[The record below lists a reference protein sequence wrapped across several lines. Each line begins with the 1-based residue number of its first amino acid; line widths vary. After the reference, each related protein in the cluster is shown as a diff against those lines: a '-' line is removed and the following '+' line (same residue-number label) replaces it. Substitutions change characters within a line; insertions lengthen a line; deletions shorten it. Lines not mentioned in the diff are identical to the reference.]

1 MALLP
6 EDRRGLGLDP
16 RAARRDELGRLR
28 ALGVEVAELGRATSR
43 TLFDRFVREFIAPE
57 HHGRFLDDV
66 KRRGLDDLQRWMR
79 HDCTLRT
86 KAEGCLAWLGPET
99 GLARCVRFEKR
110 VEMPA
115 LEISLATMDETWA
128 ASWPGVFV
136 SFEVG
141 RALVITVDYEVLRCD
156 RGALRTSPY
165 R

>member
-1 MALLP
+1 MALLHA
-6 EDRRGLGLDP
+6 DRPGLDP
-16 RAARRDELGRLR
+16 RAARRDELTRLR
-28 ALGVEVAELGRATSR
+28 ALGVEVAEVGRGRSR
-43 TLFDRFVREFIAPE
+43 SLFDRFVREFIAPE
-57 HHGRFLDDV
+57 HHRPFLDDV

-86 KAEGCLAWLGPET
+86 KAEGCLSWLGPET
-99 GLARCVRFEKR
+99 RLARCLRFEKR

-115 LEISLATMDETWA
+115 LEITLATMDETWA

-156 RGALRTSPY
+156 RGNLRTSPY